1 MVTSYDLPEASSIK
15 DSRPL
20 FPFFLPADFVYMR
33 LAFGGSSF
41 TFDLDGYGSVS
52 LLDFIGFRNNFG
64 MSI

>member
-1 MVTSYDLPEASSIK
+1 MVTSYDLPKHRQSK
-15 DSRPL
+15 TPD
-20 FPFFLPADFVYMR
+20 PFFLPADFVYMR